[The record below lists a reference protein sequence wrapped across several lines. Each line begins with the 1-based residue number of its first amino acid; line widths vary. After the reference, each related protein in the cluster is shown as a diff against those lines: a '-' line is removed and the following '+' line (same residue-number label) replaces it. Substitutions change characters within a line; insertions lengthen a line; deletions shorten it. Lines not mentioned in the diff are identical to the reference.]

1 MHWKFKCFQYGDP
14 LLFLRPPSPPGRQAQ
29 ISGDARQDLIRAAR
43 KCLDG
48 KETSENTWKGGWLVW
63 ILRPNFC
70 SLITS
75 VVWSFVFSWCDQIQT
90 WFLFGRM
97 FVTGFCDIFSQ
108 NAEVWMGKWKALRCL
123 GSTTLHSSC
132 KLRGYRV
139 TSDMSMQP
147 FATHRYTFRINKKK
161 TQKQNTGEQ
170 FVGSICIFSTK
181 QF

>member
-14 LLFLRPPSPPGRQAQ
+14 LLFVRPPSPGRQAQ

-63 ILRPNFC
+63 IFQAKLLFSYHFSCLKFC
-70 SLITS
+70 LFLM
-75 VVWSFVFSWCDQIQT
+75 WSDSNMIPFWQDVCDRIL
-90 WFLFGRM
+90 WH
-97 FVTGFCDIFSQ
+97 IFT
-108 NAEVWMGKWKALRCL
+108 ECWGLDGKWKALRCL

-147 FATHRYTFRINKKK
+147 FATHRYNFRR
-161 TQKQNTGEQ
+161 
-170 FVGSICIFSTK
+170 
-181 QF
+181 